1 MSRLFSRSN
10 NQNERPLSI
19 LIIDDNEQITK
30 MISSFLDMSSHDCT
44 VVNEGKD
51 GLELIKTKQFDSI
64 ILDLAMPEFDG
75 YAILESL
82 KKEDPS
88 LLQKIIILTASNIPI
103 ETIRQFKDLGI
114 ASCLQ
119 KPVDIDQLLS
129 KINDVAGWKIDYPC

>member
-1 MSRLFSRSN
+1 MSKLFSRSN
-10 NQNERPLSI
+10 NEVGRTQNI

-30 MISSFLDMSSHDCT
+30 MISSFLDMSNHECT
-44 VVNEGKD
+44 VVNDGKE

-75 YAILESL
+75 YEILESL
-82 KKEDPS
+82 KREDPS
-88 LLQKIIILTASNIPI
+88 LLKKIVILTASNIPI
-103 ETIRQFKDLGI
+103 ETIREFKNLGI

-129 KINDVAGWKIDYPC
+129 KINEIEGWKIDYPC

>member
-1 MSRLFSRSN
+1 MSRLFSRSDN
-10 NQNERPLSI
+10 PKEARLNI

-30 MISSFLDMSSHDCT
+30 MISSFLDMSNHECT
-44 VVNEGKD
+44 VVNEGKE
-51 GLELIKTKQFDSI
+51 GLELIKTNQYDSI

-75 YAILESL
+75 YTILDTL

-88 LLQKIIILTASNIPI
+88 QLPKIIILTASNIPI
-103 ETIRQFKDLGI
+103 DTVRKFKELGI

-129 KINDVAGWKIDYPC
+129 KITSVSK